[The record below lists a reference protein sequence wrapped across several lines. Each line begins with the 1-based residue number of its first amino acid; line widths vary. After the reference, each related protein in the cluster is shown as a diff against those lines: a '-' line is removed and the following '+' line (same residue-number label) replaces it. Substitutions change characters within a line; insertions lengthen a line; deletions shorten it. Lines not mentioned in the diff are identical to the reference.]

1 MAVVLV
7 SRNPMLAMALEGTTF
22 DVVEVAPTR
31 LEHWLESDAALHEAA
46 LVLDLGSSR
55 AAVDAVTRLRAA
67 GRTLPV
73 LVVVSN
79 PDKEPELLSLA
90 RTGVIGPPVTAARVG
105 AALTDLLAQALVQP
119 PAELP
124 SFEESLP
131 SEQPTDQVDDERTDA
146 ADTDRDTDADT
157 DTIAGAAADTAAETG
172 AETAADA
179 AASEDGEDEVEDVE
193 HEVDEVVE
201 VVEVED
207 VEEPPASV
215 ARAPRDDLRAALLEP
230 VPELPFDDAPRWL
243 TEPDADVP
251 VAAAPSAISV
261 APAAELALFDAGDEA
276 ESENEADVNA
286 AGDTE
291 DVEIVEDIAAAD
303 DDTVDEE
310 VEDDAAADDDTVDE
324 EVENDAA
331 ADDDAV
337 DEEPSVVVDLRK
349 LPRSRAPSGPLTSV
363 APQDDLRHE
372 LLTARAGAV
381 ASVTH
386 METRRRPEPVTHR
399 APAVHEPVSV
409 ALSPDL
415 SVASIIAALTDVETE
430 LFGVVETAEVIV
442 ADAVERA
449 ASDGSALL
457 VPDGKVWRVS
467 AGEGL
472 RSLEMRYQLVPD
484 DWLVERVAEANKGV
498 IVEGSDAARHALR
511 GAPLA
516 SRKHL
521 IAVPIQLPDSTPG
534 AILLV
539 ARDDDPPFDEQDLV
553 EMARLAREAAPLLTE
568 ALRLRDVARA
578 LSPYRDLD

>member
-105 AALTDLLAQALVQP
+105 AALTDLLAQALVQL

-291 DVEIVEDIAAAD
+291 DVEIVAD
-303 DDTVDEE
+303 VD
-310 VEDDAAADDDTVDE
+310 AADDDTVDE